1 MPTLAELDTSACASV
16 IGMLW
21 VQGEADARKDRL
33 MTAKLWLHHLGLIRA
48 MVVNATGNPDIALV
62 VARIRNRG
70 GEGYRRIRSAQ
81 EAVATALPRTEM
93 VDMDDLPFGRDGEHL
108 TAHGLLML
116 GQRAANAMR
125 ALLHQHATPLHKLRN
140 SSRGTKAIPSSAD
153 FGDHKISDHGRREH
167 STPGGSKTSI
177 GPTAGQGV
185 RS

>member
-1 MPTLAELDTSACASV
+1 
-16 IGMLW
+16 
-21 VQGEADARKDRL
+21 
-33 MTAKLWLHHLGLIRA
+33 
-48 MVVNATGNPDIALV
+48 
-62 VARIRNRG
+62 
-70 GEGYRRIRSAQ
+70 
-81 EAVATALPRTEM
+81 
-93 VDMDDLPFGRDGEHL
+93 MDYLPFGHDGEHL

-153 FGDHKISDHGRREH
+153 FGDHKISDLGRREH